1 MCNERKRMRK
11 KKKVEIEEKL
21 ECHRKRMKEYNDL
34 VNQDKKFMKWVD
46 KLDKLYWRTQV
57 CEKK

>member
-1 MCNERKRMRK
+1 MRN

-34 VNQDKKFMKWVD
+34 VNQDKKLMKWVD